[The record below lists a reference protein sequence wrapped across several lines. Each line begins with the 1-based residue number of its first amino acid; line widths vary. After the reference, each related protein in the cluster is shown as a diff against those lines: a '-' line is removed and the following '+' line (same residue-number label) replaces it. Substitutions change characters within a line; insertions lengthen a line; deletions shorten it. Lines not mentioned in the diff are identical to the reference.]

1 MGDKPEKRGGIDVEM
16 GRWGGRLFFISLQ
29 FNSVTFTVCV
39 FVCVGEGSKVPFI
52 PFGSSVLASHE
63 SELAMQDSHPSL

>member
-16 GRWGGRLFFISLQ
+16 GRWGGRHFFISLQ

-39 FVCVGEGSKVPFI
+39 FVCVWGGVRFPLYLLDLQS
-52 PFGSSVLASHE
+52 
-63 SELAMQDSHPSL
+63 

>member
-16 GRWGGRLFFISLQ
+16 GRWGGRHFFISLQ

-39 FVCVGEGSKVPFI
+39 FVCVGGGVRFPLYLLDLQS
-52 PFGSSVLASHE
+52 
-63 SELAMQDSHPSL
+63 